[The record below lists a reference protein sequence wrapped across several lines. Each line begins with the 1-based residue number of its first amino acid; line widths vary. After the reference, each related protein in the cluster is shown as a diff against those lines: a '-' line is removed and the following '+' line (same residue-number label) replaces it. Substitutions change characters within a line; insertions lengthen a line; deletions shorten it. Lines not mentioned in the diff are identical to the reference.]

1 MSLISQALYV
11 VVFLT
16 RYLDLF
22 KTGSA
27 WNFILKIAFIA
38 SSIYTVCIMQ
48 WKFPRT
54 RERELAWKITTVVVA
69 GSAALAPFT
78 MMIFEEHW
86 GFQKVSQYCLLVHL
100 NSQTNIGDSFCGTF
114 PKSSNPSASSPNC
127 SCFARPP
134 SRPSSTHT
142 TYSR

>member
-1 MSLISQALYV
+1 MSLISQGLYA

-22 KTGSA
+22 STLSA
-27 WNFILKIAFIA
+27 WNVIFKIIFIA

-48 WKFPRT
+48 WKYPRT

-78 MMIFEEHW
+78 MMIFEKTW
-86 GFQKVSQYCLLVHL
+86 GFRKVQK
-100 NSQTNIGDSFCGTF
+100 
-114 PKSSNPSASSPNC
+114 
-127 SCFARPP
+127 
-134 SRPSSTHT
+134 
-142 TYSR
+142 YSLQFKKLYKVR